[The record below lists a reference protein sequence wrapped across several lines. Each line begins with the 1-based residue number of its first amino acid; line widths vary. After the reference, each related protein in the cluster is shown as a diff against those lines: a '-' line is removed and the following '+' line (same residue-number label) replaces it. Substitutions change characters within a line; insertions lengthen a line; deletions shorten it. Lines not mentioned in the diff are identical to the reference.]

1 MWLYFISLNFS
12 LGLHCLHKNP
22 FSVIRHNIINFMSG
36 CFHKPCILE
45 NYNNLLLI
53 PKIIR
58 KGSFTMKWH
67 GKNYFK
73 IVIVFQPNSD
83 KNIATSNSGI
93 LIVRLEY

>member
-1 MWLYFISLNFS
+1 
-12 LGLHCLHKNP
+12 
-22 FSVIRHNIINFMSG
+22 
-36 CFHKPCILE
+36 
-45 NYNNLLLI
+45 
-53 PKIIR
+53 
-58 KGSFTMKWH
+58 MKWH